1 MFIGL
6 NWRGLLE
13 GGGPLGNAVLK
24 ELESLIAAISA
35 WSSVEHDSDG
45 THTDI
50 TAQSVEVTAA
60 SIDYAIHVISGLSS
74 LGGGIALPGIVTP
87 DQIVANQNN
96 YDPTGLQGAFCMRLS
111 TDASRTI
118 TGLLAPSP
126 GAGRLVLI
134 VNIGSNDLVLAHESA
149 SSDAANR
156 FNFSGAANVTLT
168 TLSTLLI
175 YYDSTSERWVAL
187 GGSGSGGGATPHNL
201 LSVTH
206 PDTTPAA
213 PVVGDVIVATRSLG
227 NVVDSSK
234 FWADGQ
240 SFGGISTVLDTGALL
255 YWLDGGSGIVLL
267 TPIVAGAT
275 TWQRQPVGAV
285 GQVLGVV
292 FEGGD
297 LKVDW
302 VDASSSGGG
311 VGTGA
316 KAYRATDLSTPYN
329 TVTPV
334 PMTAVEFDTGGY
346 WSALSP
352 SGFTVAA
359 AGVYIVMA
367 QSTVQNAASGLF
379 YDEIF
384 VNGVKKASSENT
396 AENVDPSY
404 GDYDPGQVSAILNLS
419 AGDFVEFRVRSV
431 RLSGAAVNVIGGQQR
446 TWFAIASMEA
456 GSGSG
461 GGTGAPLPISLTTD
475 VSGIL
480 PIVNGGT
487 GQTAVGSDGQFVK
500 VASGLWVPSFIA
512 ETDIADGTILARV
525 ADNETITGQ
534 YSFTPGVRERG
545 RTVNMGEWTAVAHDA
560 ANFTGNGTM
569 TWTVDL
575 ADQVSYSYTLIGKT
589 MIVKFTFNG
598 TSVGG
603 VLNTELR
610 VTIPGG
616 YVAAVGGG
624 TPTIGAIR
632 SYDNG
637 VDTVGFCGVV
647 AGGTYIRCWR
657 GGFTNWAASVNNT
670 SVQGMAT
677 FEVD

>member
-60 SIDYAIHVISGLSS
+60 SIDYAINVISGLAS
-74 LGGGIALPGIVTP
+74 LGGGFSLPGIVTP
-87 DQIVANQNN
+87 DQIAANQNN
-96 YDPTGLQGAFCMRLS
+96 YDPTGLQGAFCMRLA
-111 TDASRTI
+111 TDASRSV
-118 TGLLAPSP
+118 TGLLAPP
-126 GAGRLVLI
+126 PAAGRLVLI
-134 VNIGSNDLVLAHESA
+134 VNIGANDLVLVHESA
-149 SSDAANR
+149 SSDAENR
-156 FNFSGAANVTLT
+156 FNFSGAADVTLT
-168 TLSTLLI
+168 ALSTLLI
-175 YYDSTSERWVAL
+175 YYDSTSERWIAL
-187 GGSGSGGGATPHNL
+187 GGSGTTPHDL

-227 NVVDSSK
+227 NIVDSSK

-240 SFGGISTVLDTGALL
+240 SYGGISTVLDTGSLL
-255 YWLDGGSGIVLL
+255 YWLDGGSGIVLP

-275 TWQRQPVGAV
+275 TWQRQPIGSV

-292 FEGGD
+292 FDGGD
-297 LKVDW
+297 LKVEW

-311 VGTGA
+311 GGTGA
-316 KAYRATDLSTPYN
+316 KAYRSTDLSTAYN

-334 PMTAVEFDTGGY
+334 PMSAVEFDTGGY

-352 SGFTVAA
+352 SGFTIAV

-367 QSTVQNAASGLF
+367 QSTLQNAAFGLF

-384 VNGVKKASSENT
+384 VNGVKKASSENALGNT
-396 AENVDPSY
+396 DPSY
-404 GDYDPGQVSAILNLS
+404 GDYDPAQVSAILNLA

-431 RLSGAAVNVIGGQQR
+431 RLTGANTTVIGGQER

-456 GSGSG
+456 GGSG
-461 GGTGAPLPISLTTD
+461 GGSTGATLPISLTTD

-487 GQTAVGSDGQFVK
+487 GQTAVGTDGQFVK
-500 VASGLWVPSFIA
+500 VASGLWVPTFIA
-512 ETDIADGTILARV
+512 ETDIADGSIFPRLA
-525 ADNETITGQ
+525 ANETIAGTWD
-534 YSFTPGVRERG
+534 FTPGLKERG
-545 RTVNMGEWTAVAHDA
+545 RSAAVGEWTAVAYNA
-560 ANFTGNGTM
+560 ANFTTSGGGA
-569 TWTVDL
+569 WTVDL
-575 ADQVSYSYTLIGKT
+575 ADQRTFSYALVGKT
-589 MIVKFTFNG
+589 MLLAITLAD
-598 TSVGG
+598 TDVGAAPG
-603 VLNTELR
+603 ISLQIAL
-610 VTIPGG
+610 PGG
-616 YVAAVGGG
+616 FTCQNQVLAPLLLSDAGGANVWGYVFIAAG
-624 TPTIGAIR
+624 
-632 SYDNG
+632 
-637 VDTVGFCGVV
+637 GVV
-647 AGGTYIRCWR
+647 ALCRKIDNS
-657 GGFTNWAASVNNT
+657 NWTVTAADNT
-670 SVQGMAT
+670 SVFLNIA
-677 FEVD
+677 FEVQ